1 MTKKPSIQREH
12 LTIDSIE
19 EQLLPSKSTRIVLT
33 PEQVVLR
40 YGELLN
46 QKKIDEIIDLYHQEA
61 EIIPDQ
67 LQSLSGKESIIEFY
81 KNTFNTIELHGELK
95 IQSIDLDHNLAIVRC
110 EEPAEIKDLDS
121 GLMIKSYFREIF
133 VLKRLER
140 QWYIHRYMFSQ
151 NPAQAI
157 A

>member
-1 MTKKPSIQREH
+1 MTKKTSMQCQHLIADATKKNLLASESTQSI
-12 LTIDSIE
+12 
-19 EQLLPSKSTRIVLT
+19 LT

-40 YGELLN
+40 YGTLLS
-46 QKKIDEIIDLYHQEA
+46 QKKIDEIIELYHQEA

-67 LQSLSGKESIIEFY
+67 LQSLSGKEAIIEFY

-110 EEPAEIKDLDS
+110 EEPAEIKDLNS
-121 GLMIKSYFREIF
+121 GLTIKSYFREIF

>member
-1 MTKKPSIQREH
+1 MTKKTSMQREH
-12 LTIDSIE
+12 LTADAIEKNLLGSESTQSI
-19 EQLLPSKSTRIVLT
+19 LT
-33 PEQVVLR
+33 PDQVVLR
-40 YGELLN
+40 YGTLLS
-46 QKKIDEIIDLYHQEA
+46 QKKIDEIIELYHQEA

-67 LQSLSGKESIIEFY
+67 LQSLLGKEAIIEFY

-133 VLKRLER
+133 LLKRIEE
-140 QWYIHRYMFSQ
+140 QWRIYRYMFSQ
-151 NPAQAI
+151 NPAQTMA
-157 A
+157 

>member
-1 MTKKPSIQREH
+1 MTKKTSIQREH
-12 LTIDSIE
+12 LTNDAIE
-19 EQLLPSKSTRIVLT
+19 KQLLVSESTQSILT

-67 LQSLSGKESIIEFY
+67 LQSLSGKEAIIEFY

-110 EEPAEIKDLDS
+110 EEPAEIKDLET

-133 VLKRLER
+133 LLKRIEQ
-140 QWYIHRYMFSQ
+140 QWRIYRYMFSQ
-151 NPAQAI
+151 NPAQAM

>member
-1 MTKKPSIQREH
+1 MTKKTSIQREH
-12 LTIDSIE
+12 LTADAIEKKLLASESTQSI
-19 EQLLPSKSTRIVLT
+19 LT

-67 LQSLSGKESIIEFY
+67 LQSLSGKEAIIEFY

-110 EEPAEIKDLDS
+110 EEPGDIKDLDS

-133 VLKRLER
+133 LLKRIEE
-140 QWYIHRYMFSQ
+140 QWRIYRYMFSQ
-151 NPAQAI
+151 NPAQAM

>member
-12 LTIDSIE
+12 LTIDPIE

-33 PEQVVLR
+33 PEQVILR